1 MPKDIKKSVLE
12 EFEDKIKSD
21 AEKLKDTVED
31 KVEPKEEPETK
42 AEPKEEPKAEDS
54 KEETKT
60 EEPVED
66 KPKEEKPAESETK
79 EDKLPNEEP
88 ETETKSSDIVYGTE
102 GVYTLD
108 GSNTDDF
115 SEDVSHETEEE
126 PTKDT
131 VTKSETVSSEPDV
144 YGDTLSAISKSYD
157 VMRERQDSVQKS
169 VDALSETITSYG
181 DVVEELKGLLPQLTT
196 VVKSLV
202 NDGVDTVTEKVEPDA
217 DPEEVATK
225 SANLEDEQH
234 AEKISKS
241 TDAKEPEADIAKND
255 DSDAV
260 SEVISKSKETEPE
273 VEKSTKVEAN
283 VLSDED
289 VQLTARGKV
298 GAFQQRFQ
306 DDIRKGFIPENS
318 INVYTDKVSNVIRG
332 NASRE
337 EAEAFIAYA
346 DHAE

>member
-42 AEPKEEPKAEDS
+42 VEPKVEDS

-60 EEPVED
+60 EEPVEE

-88 ETETKSSDIVYGTE
+88 ETETKSSEIHYGTE

-108 GSNTDDF
+108 GNTADF

-126 PTKDT
+126 PAKDT

-202 NDGVDTVTEKVEPDA
+202 NDGADTVTEKVEPEA
-217 DPEEVATK
+217 DPEQVAAK
-225 SANLEDEQH
+225 SAKLEDEQH

-241 TDAKEPEADIAKND
+241 TDAKEPEADIAKSE

-273 VEKSTKVEAN
+273 VEKSTDAVVN
-283 VLSDED
+283 TLSDED

-306 DDIRKGFIPENS
+306 DDIRKGFISENS
-318 INVYTDKVSNVIRG
+318 IDVYTDKVADVIRG

>member
-1 MPKDIKKSVLE
+1 MPKEIKKSVLE

-42 AEPKEEPKAEDS
+42 VEP

-60 EEPVED
+60 EEPVEE

-88 ETETKSSDIVYGTE
+88 ETDVEDSKEEETKEEPSK
-102 GVYTLD
+102 
-108 GSNTDDF
+108 
-115 SEDVSHETEEE
+115 EDVSHETEEKPVE
-126 PTKDT
+126 DT
-131 VTKSETVSSEPDV
+131 VTKSETVVSEPDV

-202 NDGVDTVTEKVEPDA
+202 NDGADTVQEKVEPDA

-225 SANLEDEQH
+225 SAQLEDEQH

-241 TDAKEPEADIAKND
+241 TDAKEPEADIAKSE

-273 VEKSTKVEAN
+273 VEKSTDTVVN
-283 VLSDED
+283 TLSDED

-318 INVYTDKVSNVIRG
+318 IDAYTDKVSDVIRG